1 MAFCCCDQDQY
12 EDLDFWYM
20 GNRFDSS
27 IWSTF
32 AYLERG
38 FPQSSGNICHLDPL
52 TITLNKE
59 KDWPVINR
67 WIEMKGEWTY
77 KYGLWQEGFS
87 AGTITPEDVYGI
99 WTRELTDKVSNVWSN
114 AEDWTGY
121 DVPFYVTKTQIRGN
135 GFKWR
140 HNPANRCLST
150 CPIKSVLCDPQYP
163 ERNITT
169 LGVNPCTGG
178 DFRVCDCYNSD
189 IWNGKCG
196 YQWDSEFNRIMCE
209 DLIFNPSQWVGRNYY
224 EGANLSYWQWV
235 GIPGTTSVDV
245 SKAVHR
251 SSVHELNRLVSSEEY
266 HMANRPQYRSEETF
280 QGRRKWHQSPYTHY
294 FDCTNGGSGTGDQD
308 PNLVWC
314 PSGICRNAVCSRPG
328 LEYCC
333 KSQEY
338 FKVKELEGI
347 TFSIPGLTMEGLIGG
362 WDIQC
367 AIAARESELCL
378 YEAKAFRMY
387 TPMEIDKTPTPPFYL
402 NKSWKSTEPVYHP
415 GKTFDN
421 CNDLCEE
428 FKFPNLDCGKAN
440 HLVWRDSSYI
450 TSAPDDWQTNEFKS
464 NDFNP
469 SRNPQMLEGQCWACI
484 RYWDYPWR
492 QVNQNEWLNS
502 PVCGASTGKCC
513 EANPGI
519 RGCSIPDC
527 CTRVCYLDSKCCT
540 DEWGITCANI
550 AKQWCPSC
558 GAPKTDY
565 GPFSPYGQ
573 IAYSTSYCTGG
584 SLIPNSCDC
593 KRENIKLPGFTY
605 GIDIVSG
612 PNYLDQI
619 IRTSP
624 HDWRAIRLHDGV
636 SYTNSPSYKTEFH
649 KSKHETN
656 VFKCDNCTV
665 GTSDGHGSPG
675 DQIWN
680 RLNPYFKP
688 SSTAS
693 VFDWNWRVHGEPDP
707 LEYDDMYW
715 LAQTATTDLAFI
727 PPSLRLY
734 REYFQHQRAAKKA
747 EEAARYNLPDYYTI
761 PSNSAFPHYVDHNPY
776 FGFGEESTG
785 IYLRAPHEHWA
796 RKNWMP
802 TLPYVTYLV
811 RWNDNRTV
819 TTYQMMEY
827 RTMDQLWTW
836 EGVSEGNTFGK
847 WEGFSDLGIG
857 WLSPASIN
865 RDYKNRPWRHQ
876 QVYYDGESSCS
887 PDGGA
892 GDGSGQGGGGGF
904 GGGFG
909 GGGGGGGFGGGGG
922 GFGGGGGG
930 FGGGGG
936 GFGGDFGGGFD
947 GGAGGV

>member
-1 MAFCCCDQDQY
+1 MAFCCCEQDQ
-12 EDLDFWYM
+12 DLDFWYM

-32 AYLERG
+32 AYLEKG
-38 FPQSSGNICHLDPL
+38 FPQSSGNICYLDPL
-52 TITLNKE
+52 NININKE

-67 WIEMKGEWTY
+67 WVEMKGEWTY

-99 WTRELTDKVSNVWSN
+99 WTRELTDKVPNVWPN
-114 AEDWTGY
+114 TDPDWNGY
-121 DVPFYVTKTQIRGN
+121 EVPFYVTKTQIRGN

-163 ERNITT
+163 ERNVSYDLHDGHGNPLDNI
-169 LGVNPCTGG
+169 NPCTKQPWKI
-178 DFRVCDCYNSD
+178 CDCYNSD

-196 YQWDSEFNRIMCE
+196 KDWDNLVNELFCSE
-209 DLIFNPSQWVGRNYY
+209 LLGNPSGSGGVNLYNL
-224 EGANLSYWQWV
+224 GANRAYWQFV
-235 GIPGTTSVDV
+235 GIPGTTSIDV

-251 SSVHELNRLVSSEEY
+251 SSVHDLNRLVSSEEY
-266 HMANRPQYRSEETF
+266 HMANRPQYRSPEIVF
-280 QGRRKWHQSPYTHY
+280 GHIKDPKWYQSPYTHY
-294 FDCTNGGSGTGDQD
+294 FDCTKGGNGTGDQD

-338 FKVKELEGI
+338 FKVKEVEGI
-347 TFSIPGLTMEGLIGG
+347 TFTLPGLTREHLIGG

-387 TPMEIDKTPTPPFYL
+387 TPMEIDKTPTPPFWL

-428 FKFPNLDCGKAN
+428 FKFPDLDCQKAN
-440 HLVWRDSSYI
+440 NYVWRDSSYI
-450 TSAPDDWQTNEFKS
+450 TSAPNDWQTNEFKS

-469 SRNPQMLEGQCWACI
+469 SGNPQMLEGQCWACI

-492 QVNQNEWLNS
+492 RSKEQPYFSSSKQYYWIDTPE
-502 PVCGASTGKCC
+502 CGESTGNCC
-513 EANPGI
+513 TANPGI
-519 RGCSIPDC
+519 RGCSVSDC
-527 CTRVCYLDSKCCT
+527 CIRVCYYNPECCT

-550 AKQWCPSC
+550 AKQYCPSC

-565 GPFSPYGQ
+565 GPFSPYGLLG
-573 IAYSTSYCTGG
+573 YSTSYCTGG

-619 IRTSP
+619 IKTSP
-624 HDWRAIRLHDGV
+624 YDWKAISLHDGI
-636 SYTNSPSYKTEFH
+636 SYTNSPSYKTAWFH

-665 GTSDGHGSPG
+665 GTSDGHSSWGEIFSNLWPSY
-675 DQIWN
+675 ISN
-680 RLNPYFKP
+680 YFKP

-693 VFDWNWRVHGEPDP
+693 VFDWNWRVREPDDGGTD
-707 LEYDDMYW
+707 YNMYW
-715 LAQTATTDLAFI
+715 YAQSATTDLAFI

-734 REYFQHQRAAKKA
+734 REYHAHQIAAKRA

-761 PSNSAFPHYVDHNPY
+761 SSYDSFPHYVDHNPY
-776 FGFGEESTG
+776 FWGEVDSYSWWGES
-785 IYLRAPHEHWA
+785 PPA
-796 RKNWMP
+796 RTNWMP
-802 TLPYVTYLV
+802 TPPYVNYLL
-811 RWNDNRTV
+811 RWNDNAKRYTWE
-819 TTYQMMEY
+819 MMQY
-827 RTMDQLWTW
+827 RTIDQLWTW

-847 WEGFSDLGIG
+847 WDGFSGVG
-857 WLSPASIN
+857 FGYVPSNIN
-865 RDYKNRPWRHQ
+865 RYVNNRTGAHR
-876 QVYYDGESSCS
+876 QVFYDGESSCS
-887 PDGGA
+887 SD
-892 GDGSGQGGGGGF
+892 
-904 GGGFG
+904 
-909 GGGGGGGFGGGGG
+909 GGGGGGFGGGGG
-922 GFGGGGGG
+922 G
-930 FGGGGG
+930 
-936 GFGGDFGGGFD
+936 
-947 GGAGGV
+947 